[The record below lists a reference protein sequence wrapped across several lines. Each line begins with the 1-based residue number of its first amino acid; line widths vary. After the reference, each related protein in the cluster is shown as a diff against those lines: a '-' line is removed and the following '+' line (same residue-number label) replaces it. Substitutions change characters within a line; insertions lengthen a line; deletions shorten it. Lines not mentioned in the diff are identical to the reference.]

1 MLLKTPGPDPIL
13 VIDDEADLRELL
25 EISIRRMGH
34 DVVLA
39 GSLAEAR
46 QHLAARRYSLV
57 LTDMRLGDGLGID
70 IVRQLSSAPERV
82 PVAVIT
88 AYGSADNAVEA
99 LKAGAFDYI
108 AKPVSLD
115 HLRSLILNALGRQ
128 RRDSAEEGGG
138 AAPETADRAASL
150 LPGHSPAMHEVRRAL
165 SRLARSMAPIVI
177 SGESGSGKERAAR
190 AIHAVST
197 RAAHPF
203 IAVNCGAI
211 PETLMES
218 EFFGYAKGAF
228 TGADAERGGFFQAAN
243 GGTLLLDEVAD
254 LPLAMQV
261 KLLRVLQERRVRKIG
276 ASREESVDVRV
287 LCASHKDLSGMVA
300 SGQFRQDLFYR
311 LNVLALRMP
320 TLRERREDIPV
331 LAGAILEHLA
341 VRYGD
346 RYPKRLSAAAL
357 QVLSDYPFPGHVRE
371 LENLLERAYAF
382 AEGLIIEVA
391 DLGPLEAGMALSAT
405 PRPAGQPPYL
415 PPAEALQRAAGAAPV
430 AAAPSP
436 SSLAAGWSAPA
447 PAAPAA
453 WSDPGQHGWPDPQ
466 RDARAEA
473 APARS
478 GMPPEPV
485 PQPVA
490 PRPGELAGEPCRAS
504 FPIDLPGRLEALE
517 RDLILQ
523 ALQQTGF
530 NRTAAAPLLGLS
542 FRQLRYRIQQLGI
555 REGRD
560 DPAEGTADSAD
571 GGQFAAA
578 EGGRDA

>member
-1 MLLKTPGPDPIL
+1 MPPRTPGLDPIL

-25 EISIRRMGH
+25 DISIRRMGH

-46 QHLAARRYSLV
+46 AMLAQRRYSLV
-57 LTDMRLGDGLGID
+57 LTDMRLGDGLGIE

-115 HLRSLILNALGRQ
+115 QLRSLILNALGRQ
-128 RRDSAEEGGG
+128 QRDGAPGGTEAADAASA
-138 AAPETADRAASL
+138 AADRAAGL
-150 LPGHSPAMHEVRRAL
+150 LPGLSPAMQEVRRSL
-165 SRLARSMAPIVI
+165 SRLARSMAPVVI

-190 AIHAVST
+190 AIHASSA

-203 IAVNCGAI
+203 VAVNCGAI

-218 EFFGYAKGAF
+218 EFFGYMKGAF
-228 TGADAERGGFFQAAN
+228 TGADAERGGFFQAAH

-276 ASREESVDVRV
+276 ASREDNVDVRV
-287 LCASHKDLSGMVA
+287 LCASHKDLAAMVA
-300 SGQFRQDLFYR
+300 AGQFRQDLFYR

-320 TLRERREDIPV
+320 TLRERAEDIPV
-331 LAGAILEHLA
+331 LAQAILEHLA

-346 RYPKRLSAAAL
+346 PHPKRLAPAAL
-357 QVLSDYPFPGHVRE
+357 ARLAAYPFPGNVRE

-382 AEGLIIEVA
+382 AEGNEIEVA
-391 DLGPLEAGMALSAT
+391 DLGPLDAGMERAGLLQPPPMVSPAAAS
-405 PRPAGQPPYL
+405 PMGYYSPWAGGAVWAPVPAGAVPVPMA
-415 PPAEALQRAAGAAPV
+415 PVPTPAPVPMHVPTAPV
-430 AAAPSP
+430 AAAPVADPAPVP
-436 SSLAAGWSAPA
+436 SADPVALAPA
-447 PAAPAA
+447 
-453 WSDPGQHGWPDPQ
+453 D
-466 RDARAEA
+466 
-473 APARS
+473 
-478 GMPPEPV
+478 V
-485 PQPVA
+485 T
-490 PRPGELAGEPCRAS
+490 
-504 FPIDLPGRLEALE
+504 FPIDLPARLEALE
-517 RDLILQ
+517 RELILR
-523 ALQQTGF
+523 ALRQTGF

-555 REGRD
+555 RDGRD
-560 DPAEGTADSAD
+560 DAADPGECAENLDAPGC
-571 GGQFAAA
+571 GEPMP
-578 EGGRDA
+578 EGEPRDA

>member
-1 MLLKTPGPDPIL
+1 MSLKTPGSDPIL

-25 EISIRRMGH
+25 DISIRRMGH

-46 QHLAARRYSLV
+46 AQLAARRYSLV
-57 LTDMRLGDGLGID
+57 LTDMRLGDGQGID

-115 HLRSLILNALGRQ
+115 QLRSLILNALGRQ
-128 RRDSAEEGGG
+128 QRDPAEGGG
-138 AAPETADRAASL
+138 DGGDGGDSGDGGAAAGTADLAFNL
-150 LPGHSPAMHEVRRAL
+150 LPGHSAAMHEVRRSL

-190 AIHAVST
+190 AIHAIST

-203 IAVNCGAI
+203 VAVNCGAI

-218 EFFGYAKGAF
+218 EFFGHVKGAF

-276 ASREESVDVRV
+276 ASREENVDVRV
-287 LCASHKDLSGMVA
+287 LCASHKDLAAMVA
-300 SGQFRQDLFYR
+300 AGQFRQDLFYR

-320 TLRERREDIPV
+320 TLRERHEDLPV

-346 RYPKRLSAAAL
+346 RYPKRLSMAAQQRLAA
-357 QVLSDYPFPGHVRE
+357 YPFPGNVRE

-382 AEGLIIEVA
+382 SEGDAIEVG
-391 DLGPLEAGMALSAT
+391 DLGPLD
-405 PRPAGQPPYL
+405 P
-415 PPAEALQRAAGAAPV
+415 GAAPPGG
-430 AAAPSP
+430 AYATTAPPPPSSAAPLP
-436 SSLAAGWSAPA
+436 GVPADIRHAG
-447 PAAPAA
+447 
-453 WSDPGQHGWPDPQ
+453 
-466 RDARAEA
+466 RAEA
-473 APARS
+473 PDAH
-478 GMPPEPV
+478 
-485 PQPVA
+485 
-490 PRPGELAGEPCRAS
+490 GEPAPGGDGEAGRVT

-555 REGRD
+555 REGREDAAD
-560 DPAEGTADSAD
+560 DSGGEGLD
-571 GGQFAAA
+571 AAA
-578 EGGRDA
+578 HGARDA